1 MNAHAIVDQHRNDR
15 RDMLFAA
22 FLAKQR
28 IDPKASRRR
37 TPRVKI
43 TAPITLHMDEWE
55 TDTYTLDLSEGGF
68 SFFSSTEPAQQFIPF
83 KLELKA
89 REYVR
94 GRASVVAYLQSGTRY
109 RVCVAFTHLSAE
121 DHQRI
126 ADHLLDSMEAEIA
139 S

>member
-1 MNAHAIVDQHRNDR
+1 MNAHATFDQNRSDR
-15 RDMLFAA
+15 RDSLFAA
-22 FLAKQR
+22 FLAKQS
-28 IDPKASRRR
+28 IDPKASRRK
-37 TPRVKI
+37 TPRVRI

-68 SFFSSTEPAQQFIPF
+68 SFFSSTEPTQQFIPF
-83 KLELKA
+83 KLELKP

-94 GRASVVAYLQSGTRY
+94 GRASVVAHLQNGSRY
-109 RVCVAFTHLSAE
+109 RVCVAFTHLSTE
-121 DHQRI
+121 DHQKI